1 MILIMLLMNC
11 KVSSMWYIDEYLLF
25 LSNKRL
31 LSDNTI
37 RSYKADLNCFST
49 YCFKYKKLDD
59 PCKANRAII
68 NSYLKF
74 LYGKNLSSLTV
85 TRRLVAIR
93 SFFKFLKRNNS
104 IILNGLDSV
113 KGPKSIKKL
122 PEIISERQI
131 DSLLNEILVKCNAS
145 SRDVLVIELFYSTGI
160 RVSEITKI
168 ELKHINFNKNTIKI
182 IGKGNSER
190 IVIFGKRLLFKLEKY
205 VDKLCIG
212 QKFLFQSNLK
222 KTVKPLSSK
231 TIYNIVKKYF
241 KLMAKNEK
249 LSPHSIR
256 HSFATH
262 MLNNGADILTV
273 KELLGHKSLSSTQIY
288 TQVQTS
294 KIKKTYFQSHPHGK

>member
-1 MILIMLLMNC
+1 M
-11 KVSSMWYIDEYLLF
+11 SYIDKYLLF
-25 LSNKRL
+25 LANKRL
-31 LSDNTI
+31 LSNNTI
-37 RSYKADLNCFST
+37 RSYKADLNCFSS

-59 PCKANRAII
+59 LHKVDKVII

-85 TRRLVAIR
+85 TRRLVTIR

-104 IILNGLDSV
+104 IILSGLDSV
-113 KGPKSIKKL
+113 KGPKNIKKL
-122 PEIISERQI
+122 PEILSERQM
-131 DSLLNEILVKCNAS
+131 DSLFNEILVNCNAPN
-145 SRDVLVIELFYSTGI
+145 RDSLVIELFYSTGV

-168 ELKHINFNKNTIKI
+168 ELRHINFNKNTIKI
-182 IGKGNSER
+182 IGKGSSER
-190 IVIFGKRLLFKLEKY
+190 LVIFGKRLLFKLKKY
-205 VDKLCIG
+205 VDGLNNG

-222 KTVKPLSSK
+222 KIVKPLSSK

-241 KLMAKNEK
+241 KLISKNEK